1 MKNRVLAASLG
12 VLLSLSLAGCDRRE
26 IEDIQTED
34 FYAANPD
41 KAKSVSEACALADL
55 SKESPEIYDNC
66 ERAAMAYF
74 KIYYNS
80 VMQAASRQEVKAQDE
95 KHKAMCERKEVRNT
109 EFDVECFLSLATT
122 NLPINST
129 RPKNRL
135 IYLLEE
141 CRNDT
146 ISPKCRLL
154 RKEIKFLKEDLRMS
168 KEEVYE
174 ALSKKLQIVI
184 KDYIDFYV
192 SQGRFDENPD
202 KMTSMTVEHIAPNS
216 ISIGTTSY
224 VSCFTITAIDT
235 GKNASL
241 EIRKGASQ
249 NDELCMETYKLPEV
263 EKILNENDGVIR
275 LR

>member
-1 MKNRVLAASLG
+1 MVLAVSLG
-12 VLLSLSLAGCDRRE
+12 VLLSLSLAGCDRGE

-41 KAKSVSEACALADL
+41 KAKSVSKACALADL
-55 SKESPEIYDNC
+55 SKESAEIYDNC
-66 ERAAMAYF
+66 ERAVMAYF

-80 VMQAASRQEVKAQDE
+80 VMQAASRQEIKAQDE

-141 CRNDT
+141 CRGDAV
-146 ISPKCRLL
+146 SPKCRLL
-154 RKEIKFLKEDLRMS
+154 KKEIEFFTKAPKMS
-168 KEEVYE
+168 KEEVCE

-192 SQGRFDENPD
+192 SQGRFDENLD
-202 KMTSMTVEHIAPNS
+202 KITSVTVEQITPNL
-216 ISIGTTSY
+216 ISLGTTSY
-224 VSCFTITAIDT
+224 VSCFTITTIDT
-235 GKNASL
+235 GKNAIL

-263 EKILNENDGVIR
+263 TKILNENGGVIR
-275 LR
+275 VR